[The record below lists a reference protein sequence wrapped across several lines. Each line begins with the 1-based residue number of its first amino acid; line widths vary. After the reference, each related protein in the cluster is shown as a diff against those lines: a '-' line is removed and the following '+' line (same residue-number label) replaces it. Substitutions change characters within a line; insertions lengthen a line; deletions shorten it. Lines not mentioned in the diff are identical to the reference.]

1 MKFFRLFGPA
11 TLLLACSLPAP
22 AQDAGYWRA
31 TSSAAKTI
39 TGDIVI
45 SGPRLTINF
54 SNFTIA
60 EIRALNSA
68 EATAAF
74 DADRGAPGYGNLYRL
89 DIPASK
95 KFQHHNTI
103 CGSDDTQWMAT
114 WNSGND
120 LHVAF
125 FSGSK
130 MPTLTMDALA
140 NGSNLCGNFTY
151 QR

>member
-1 MKFFRLFGPA
+1 MIPRSLLGA
-11 TLLLACSLPAP
+11 ALLLLTCSLPAI

-31 TSSAAKTI
+31 ESSAAKSI

-45 SGPRLTINF
+45 SGPRLTIDF

-60 EIRALNSA
+60 EIRALTA
-68 EATAAF
+68 TEASAAF
-74 DADRGAPGYGNLYRL
+74 DADRSAPGYGNLYRL
-89 DIPASK
+89 EIPAAK
-95 KFQHHNTI
+95 KFEHRNTI

-125 FSGSK
+125 FSGDK

-140 NGSNLCGNFTY
+140 NASNLCGNFTY

>member
-1 MKFFRLFGPA
+1 MKSLRCFGLA
-11 TLLLACSLPAP
+11 LLITAGSLSAP

-31 TSSAAKTI
+31 MSSAAKTI

-60 EIRALNSA
+60 EIRALKA
-68 EATAAF
+68 DEAAAAF
-74 DADRGAPGYGNLYRL
+74 DADSTVPGYGNLYRL

-130 MPTLTMDALA
+130 MPILTMDALA
-140 NGSNLCGNFTY
+140 NASNLCGNFTY